1 MQILTSDMS
10 GPLPEGQVGIVLGR
24 SSSTMKG
31 LMILLGVIDPDY
43 TGKIK
48 LLCHSLSGVISIAPG
63 DRIAQLLLLP
73 SSHEMFPSR
82 GKIRGEE
89 GLGST
94 GVDLACL
101 SIALDD
107 RPVLQLTIEGKSFSG
122 LVDTGAD
129 RSIIRTQEWP
139 KQWPLQ
145 RSAQSLQGL
154 GYARTPCMSSKE
166 LAWRMEDQ
174 QGRVQP
180 FVIDLPINLW
190 GRDVQQ
196 QLQLRLTNEFS
207 EESKNMM
214 KKQGFV
220 PTKGLGKGLQGMPQP
235 IIPVKRTDQAG
246 LGFS

>member
-1 MQILTSDMS
+1 
-10 GPLPEGQVGIVLGR
+10 
-24 SSSTMKG
+24 
-31 LMILLGVIDPDY
+31 MIFPGVIDPDY
-43 TGKIK
+43 TGEIK

-73 SSHEMFPSR
+73 SSHGMFPSR
-82 GKIRGEE
+82 KGTREKG

-101 SIALDD
+101 SMALDD
-107 RPVLQLTIEGKSFSG
+107 RPVLQLIIEGRPFYG
-122 LVDTGAD
+122 LVDMGAD
-129 RSIIRTQEWP
+129 RSIIRIKEWP
-139 KQWPLQ
+139 KQWSLQ

-154 GYARTPCMSSKE
+154 GYAHTPCISSKE
-166 LAWRMEDQ
+166 LVWKMEDQ

-190 GRDVQQ
+190 GRDIQQ

-214 KKQGFV
+214 SKQGFI
-220 PTKGLGKGLQGMPQP
+220 PTKGLGKNLQGISQP
-235 IIPVKRTDQAG
+235 IIPSVKIDRKG